1 MVLLGA
7 CHARGTQ
14 SSAALPDAKLAL
26 PGFLLDGEGAV
37 GRTVPVPIQLTPP
50 FPFQF
55 QFNLLSTFQPLFRRK
70 TNGKSIWK
78 NLTAKTVLFEARFLS
93 DLCETYTS
101 CTKKGISRSSE

>member
-50 FPFQF
+50 FPFQ
-55 QFNLLSTFQPLFRRK
+55 PLFRRK